1 MAKEKK
7 KVSKIKVEQPDHL
20 SVAHEGE
27 KGKTR
32 VKFSRASRELSQKF
46 AEEIIKSASDKE
58 DDES

>member
-32 VKFSRASRELSQKF
+32 VQFSRTSRELSKKF
-46 AEEIIKSASDKE
+46 AEEIVRNATDKE